1 MAYEARHT
9 WRHVAED
16 LVVKAAGAGVF
27 GYGAWLLSSRP
38 AEELGGGW
46 PVVAVRAIGA
56 VLAVAA
62 VVCAVEAVT
71 RLAQVSRRQLVV
83 RVDADGV
90 TLGPR
95 WFWSAPATFPWSVL
109 SGVSLASAARGGGG
123 HGARTPDQVRVHC
136 RDGAVHRRRFDQ
148 RRLDRHRSDRW
159 RSGDA
164 GDPARPAAGL
174 AEALGVLAPDDVL
187 LVGVD
192 RPRRA
197 A

>member
-16 LVVKAAGAGVF
+16 LAVKAAGAGVF

-46 PVVAVRAIGA
+46 PVVAVRVVGA

-62 VVCAVEAVT
+62 VACAVEAVT
-71 RLAQVSRRQLVV
+71 RLVQVSRRQLVV
-83 RVDADGV
+83 RVDGDGL

-95 WFWSAPATFPWSVL
+95 WFWSAPASFPWSVL
-109 SGVSLASAARGGGG
+109 SGVSLTSAARGRGGQA
-123 HGARTPDQVRVHC
+123 ARTPDQVRVRC

-148 RRLDRHRSDRW
+148 CRLDRRRSDRW
-159 RSGDA
+159 RLGDA
-164 GDPARPAAGL
+164 GDPAPPTAGL
-174 AEALGVLAPDDVL
+174 AEALAVLAPDDVL

-192 RPRRA
+192 RSRRA